1 MIKNFIV
8 IETDLM
14 QTLQIDQVALLTI
27 NALEAFSEP
36 WKLIVCILKSM

>member
-36 WKLIVCILKSM
+36 